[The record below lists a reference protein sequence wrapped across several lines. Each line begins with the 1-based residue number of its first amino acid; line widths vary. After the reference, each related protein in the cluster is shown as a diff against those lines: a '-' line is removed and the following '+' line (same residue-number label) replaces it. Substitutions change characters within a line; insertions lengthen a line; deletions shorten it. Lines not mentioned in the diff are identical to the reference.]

1 MYCVTP
7 VGPTLAGGIDLQTS
21 LHQFATQHNSHSK
34 LLHNIFC
41 FNIFLAVQTF
51 SLNIFYR
58 RKQVAPAGFEKPRGL
73 WEVTVQN
80 LNRRGTECKGRSRST
95 SRAKNLPAI
104 LGPGMLR

>member
-21 LHQFATQHNSHSK
+21 LHQFATHSHSK
-34 LLHNIFC
+34 LLHNIFS

-58 RKQVAPAGFEKPRGL
+58 RKHQGETGSS
-73 WEVTVQN
+73 Q
-80 LNRRGTECKGRSRST
+80 
-95 SRAKNLPAI
+95 
-104 LGPGMLR
+104 